1 MKCAFNYRENFI
13 YYLKLNPKYTL
24 SLNQIAINF
33 ISDASDTEAISV
45 NENAIDRSS
54 SG

>member
-24 SLNQIAINF
+24 SLNEIAINV
-33 ISDASDTEAISV
+33 ISDASVSV
-45 NENAIDRSS
+45 NENAIGRNS